1 MSTLMIGA
9 AAVAF
14 VLPLLLARRRRPRA
28 GSASPR
34 RPLTGTQPWQL
45 PLLRG
50 GEVVAATATA
60 AEVQGLLARLPRHEG
75 LQRSCT
81 ATLHALADYVQLL
94 PGTHDPAYGGLWRE
108 CLAGAARALD
118 WPRCD
123 KPACPKQPQ
132 AESWHGE
139 APVQAALLAGLL
151 TPLREGLQASEV
163 LLRSQD
169 TARPWVA
176 MLGPMRRNVW
186 GAERYTVR
194 RSEAPGPDRREL
206 YLRAPAAALD
216 FVLDPLAA
224 EHLRRD
230 AALHAE
236 LMDCLRAERETRFD
250 RMLQPPELHCSCF
263 ESPQRGAQ
271 DAAQAKLAPGLQPVA
286 LALRQETPRR

>member
-28 GSASPR
+28 GSCPHRAIA
-34 RPLTGTQPWQL
+34 GTQPWQL

-50 GEVVAATATA
+50 GEVVAATGTA

-94 PGTHDPAYGGLWRE
+94 PGARDPAYGGLWRE

-151 TPLREGLQASEV
+151 TPLRDGLQASEV
-163 LLRSQD
+163 LLQARDVS
-169 TARPWVA
+169 RPWVA
-176 MLGPMRRNVW
+176 ILGPMRRNVW
-186 GAERYTVR
+186 GAERYTVQ
-194 RSEAPGPDRREL
+194 RSEALGPDRREL

-230 AALHAE
+230 ATLHAE
-236 LMDCLRAERETRFD
+236 LMDFLRAERETRFD
-250 RMLQPPELHCSCF
+250 RMQQDPGLDCSCF

-271 DAAQAKLAPGLQPVA
+271 DAAQAATPALQPVA
-286 LALRQETPRR
+286 LALRPEAPRR